1 MLTSSN
7 KSETA
12 VHCCHSLGTQVKLLY
27 RKLRNRENLLE
38 REHRQRLLLFT
49 NAGGIVLEKRFSA
62 LCWEISWIWY
72 LFRLRGLVCSQKVS
86 SSAFYIFSRLY
97 NSFVSFAVTN
107 SKLEPYFLSR
117 TKIEIIYIVPV
128 FVVNVLSKTTKF
140 SFSRRLLNT
149 IEMFLGWRR
158 SSLTTFVSP

>member
-1 MLTSSN
+1 M
-7 KSETA
+7 
-12 VHCCHSLGTQVKLLY
+12 
-27 RKLRNRENLLE
+27 
-38 REHRQRLLLFT
+38 
-49 NAGGIVLEKRFSA
+49 
-62 LCWEISWIWY
+62 
-72 LFRLRGLVCSQKVS
+72 CSQKVS

-117 TKIEIIYIVPV
+117 TKTEIIYIVPV

-149 IEMFLGWRR
+149 IEMFLGWCR